1 MSRFKNSEKCLDGFF
16 NDQLFTGAVLT
27 ITENKKV
34 IHHQAYGLND
44 LEKQTPM
51 QANMIFMGYSLTK
64 IATAIGAMIGL
75 EQGLF
80 QLDDPVA
87 QYLPEFKTLQVL
99 NSNHP
104 QAQNVLTIRHLLTMT
119 GGMSLIWGR
128 SEVEEQTRKCVAQ
141 MVENN

>member
-1 MSRFKNSEKCLDGFF
+1 
-16 NDQLFTGAVLT
+16 
-27 ITENKKV
+27 
-34 IHHQAYGLND
+34 D

-128 SEVEEQTRKCVAQ
+128 SEV
-141 MVENN
+141 